1 MMKLLLVTSLFYM
14 QVSLVLIAS
23 AIFAMTN
30 SHMLIAQ
37 TQDESRNVTNTSI
50 SESFVTYED
59 SKFGISIDYPSNWRL
74 DNQTSSES
82 IVEGMQNIEKE
93 NPDSLPISP
102 SEFADVTSEMQIK
115 IIAMFTGPPDADYAM
130 STEKQII
137 QLNTAN
143 IAKEYPISLD
153 DFVNENV
160 NYMKIKFPHFR
171 LVESPQ
177 ATSIDRNSA
186 LRFIY
191 TYKSPLFE
199 DELKEIQIITIK
211 DEKIYGIN
219 FGSTTKTYSSYLPT
233 FQAMV
238 KSFKINN

>member
-1 MMKLLLVTSLFYM
+1 
-14 QVSLVLIAS
+14 
-23 AIFAMTN
+23 
-30 SHMLIAQ
+30 MLIAQ
-37 TQDESRNVTNTSI
+37 KQEESQNVTNTSI
-50 SESFVTYED
+50 SKSFVTYED

-82 IVEGMQNIEKE
+82 IAEDMQNIEKE

-102 SEFADVTSEMQIK
+102 SEFADVTSEIQIK
-115 IIAMFTGPPDADYAM
+115 IIAMITGPPDADYAM

-137 QLNTAN
+137 QLNTAS

-153 DFVNENV
+153 DFVNDNV
-160 NYMKIKFPHFR
+160 NYMKFKFPHFR

-177 ATSIDRNSA
+177 ATNIDGNSA

-238 KSFKINN
+238 RSFKINN